1 MKKLIIAAVLLS
13 ALLVSCGSKETKD
26 PFFEDYYFFPGIDRG
41 AQTIMKLN
49 VTTGSITPLCDDP
62 LCEHDKNCKFT
73 GVNSSSILTETGNK
87 LYFSRRNES
96 DFTREIFSYSPESQ
110 SVELVFKT
118 EPSGTVNGEF
128 LGRSN
133 FSIRNGYIWNRCESP
148 DGTKKLERISL
159 KNKKR
164 VELPESA
171 KIPMRGMYEGKFI
184 YPILDDGEYLS
195 RGFALGDLDGNFTKT
210 YATDKYIQVVESEQI
225 ENGTIIFDCPYE
237 EDGKYNYERQ
247 TLWVCDLKTGEQKL
261 IHDDFGDFHFVRV
274 GNYIYYLNYVD
285 DPVEVGFDR
294 NHNKTK
300 HNMTGGKIMRLDVTT
315 GEETLFMTFDHIFS
329 DTPILKHGKL
339 IFGYQDTDYENYTVR
354 DDGRG
359 KDWYDYEVTRGW
371 VIIDPETKQYL
382 DVVNT
387 ADIFK

>member
-13 ALLVSCGSKETKD
+13 ALLVSCGSTETKD

-62 LCEHDKNCKFT
+62 LCEHDKNCKFA
-73 GVNSSSILTETGNK
+73 GVTLASTLTESGNK

-96 DFTREIFSYSPESQ
+96 DFTHEILSYSPESQ

-128 LGRSN
+128 RGNAN
-133 FSIRNGYIWNRCESP
+133 FMIRNGYIWSEYKLP

-247 TLWVCDLKTGEQKL
+247 TLWVCDLKTGEQRL

-300 HNMTGGKIMRLDVTT
+300 YNMTGGKIMRLDITT

-339 IFGYQDTDYENYTVR
+339 IFGYWDTDYENYTVR

-387 ADIFK
+387 ARDK